1 VGILRK
7 IAKELNWMKLKAAF
21 LSFILMAAAVFA
33 SIVPGTATKAV
44 EPVKAVIDTKLTK
57 TLLTAVG
64 PVEAIV
70 TFKSNEGVLPD
81 QRQLLKDAGIT
92 KGLILEELPIAGVL
106 ATKQQIDRLA
116 QSDQVLSIYLNK
128 KLQYENADATDITGV
143 DKVRTDETMRK
154 LNGGLPVSGKGIGVV
169 INDSGVDGTHKD
181 LEFGSHL
188 VQNVLGATNLHAV
201 DALLPMTYVE
211 NVPNTDT
218 SSGHGTHVA
227 GIVGGTGAMSGGKYE
242 GVAPGA
248 KLIGYGSGAAVAM
261 LDTIGGFDYALTHQ
275 QQYNIRVITN
285 SWGDTSDAG
294 TDFDP
299 YNPIN
304 IATKKLYDRGIVTVF
319 SAGNSGP
326 DAKTISGNYKKA
338 PWVVTVAAG
347 DKTGKLADFSSR
359 GEEGRGGTVTV
370 DGQTWKWEDRPTVT
384 SPGVDIVS
392 TRVISPLPL
401 LGATDDAQY
410 IEPAYIPFY
419 TTMSGTSMAAP
430 HVAGII
436 ALMLEANPMLS
447 PAVVKSVLEE
457 TASAMS
463 DYAAWEVG
471 AGYVNAYSAVDASFK
486 MKK

>member
-1 VGILRK
+1 
-7 IAKELNWMKLKAAF
+7 MKLKAAF
-21 LSFILMAAAVFA
+21 LSFILMAATVFA
-33 SIVPGTATKAV
+33 SIVPGTPTKAI
-44 EPVKAVIDTKLTK
+44 EPVKAVVDAELTK
-57 TLLTAVG
+57 SLLTAIG

-70 TFKSNEGVLPD
+70 TFKSNDGVLPE
-81 QRQLLKDAGIT
+81 QLNLLKNIGIT
-92 KGLILEELPIAGVL
+92 KGVTLESLPIAGIL
-106 ATKQQIDRLA
+106 ATKSQIDKLA
-116 QSDQVLSIYLNK
+116 QSDQVFSIYLNK
-128 KLQYENADATDITGV
+128 KLAYENAEATDITGV
-143 DKVRTDETMRK
+143 DQVRTDETMRK
-154 LNGGLPVSGKGIGVV
+154 LNGGLPVTGKGIGVV

-188 VQNVLGATNLHAV
+188 VQNVLGSTNLNAI
-201 DALLPMTYVE
+201 DAALLPVTYVE

-248 KLIGYGSGAAVAM
+248 NLIGYGSGAAVAM

-285 SWGDTSDAG
+285 SWGDTSDSG

-304 IATKKLYDRGIVTVF
+304 IATKRLYDRGIVTVF

-347 DKTGKLADFSSR
+347 DKSGKLADFSSR

-370 DGQTWKWEDRPTVT
+370 DGQSWKWADQPTVT
-384 SPGVDIVS
+384 SPGVDIIS
-392 TRVISPLPL
+392 TRVISPLVA

-410 IEPAYIPFY
+410 IEPAYLPYY

-436 ALMLEANPMLS
+436 ALMLEANPLLS
-447 PAVVKSVLEE
+447 PSQVKSVLEK
-457 TASAMS
+457 TATAMP
-463 DYAAWEVG
+463 DYTVWEVG
-471 AGYVNAYSAVDASFK
+471 AGYVNAYKAVDASFK

>member
-1 VGILRK
+1 
-7 IAKELNWMKLKAAF
+7 MKLKAAF
-21 LSFILMAAAVFA
+21 LSLILMAATAFA
-33 SIVPGTATKAV
+33 SIVPAATTNAS
-44 EPVKAVIDTKLTK
+44 EPVKAVVDSELTK
-57 TLLTAVG
+57 SLLTAVA

-70 TFKSNEGVLPD
+70 TFKSDEGVLPV
-81 QRQLLKDAGIT
+81 QRKLLENLGIT
-92 KGLILEELPIAGVL
+92 KGLTLNELPIAGIL
-106 ATKQQIDRLA
+106 ATKSQIDQLA
-116 QSDQVLSIYLNK
+116 KSDQVVSIYLNK
-128 KLQYENADATDITGV
+128 KLQYENAEATDITGV
-143 DKVRTDETMRK
+143 DQVRTDETMRK
-154 LNGGLPVSGKGIGVV
+154 LNGGLPVTGKGIGVV
-169 INDSGVDGTHKD
+169 INDSGVDGTHRD
-181 LEFGSHL
+181 LEYGSHL
-188 VQNVLGATNLHAV
+188 VQNVLGATNLHAL
-201 DALLPMTYVE
+201 DAMLPITYIE

-248 KLIGYGSGAAVAM
+248 NLIGYGSGAAVAM

-304 IATKKLYDRGIVTVF
+304 IATKKLYDRGIITVF

-347 DKTGKLADFSSR
+347 DKSGNLADFSSR

-370 DGQTWKWEDRPTVT
+370 DGQTWEWADKPTAT
-384 SPGVDIVS
+384 APGVDIIS
-392 TRVISPLPL
+392 TRVISPIPL

-410 IEPAYIPFY
+410 IEPAYLPYY

-430 HVAGII
+430 HAAGII
-436 ALMLEANPMLS
+436 ALMLEANPLLS
-447 PAVVKSVLEE
+447 PAEVKSILEQ
-457 TASAMS
+457 TATAMP
-463 DYAAWEVG
+463 DYAIWEVG
-471 AGYVNAYSAVDASFK
+471 AGYVNAYRAVDVSFK
-486 MKK
+486 MKN

>member
-1 VGILRK
+1 
-7 IAKELNWMKLKAAF
+7 MKLKAAF
-21 LSFILMAAAVFA
+21 LSFILMTATVFA
-33 SIVPGTATKAV
+33 SLVPGTPAKAV
-44 EPVKAVIDTKLTK
+44 EPAKAVVDVELTK
-57 TLLTAVG
+57 SLLTAIG

-70 TFKSNEGVLPD
+70 TFKSNEGVLPE
-81 QRQLLKDAGIT
+81 QLNLLKSIGIA
-92 KGLILEELPIAGVL
+92 KGVTLNSLPIAGIL
-106 ATKQQIDRLA
+106 ATKSQIDKLA

-128 KLQYENADATDITGV
+128 KLAYENAEATDITGV
-143 DKVRTDETMRK
+143 DQVRTDETMRK
-154 LNGGLPVSGKGIGVV
+154 LNGGLPVTGKGIGVV

-188 VQNVLGATNLHAV
+188 VQNVLGSTNLNAI
-201 DALLPMTYVE
+201 DAALLPVTYVE

-248 KLIGYGSGAAVAM
+248 NLIGYGSGAAVAM

-285 SWGDTSDAG
+285 SWGDTSDSG

-304 IATKKLYDRGIVTVF
+304 IATKRLYDRGIVTVF

-347 DKTGKLADFSSR
+347 DKSGKLADFSSR
-359 GEEGRGGTVTV
+359 GEEGRGGSVTV
-370 DGQTWKWEDRPTVT
+370 DGQTWKWVDQPTVT
-384 SPGVDIVS
+384 SPGVDIIS
-392 TRVISPLPL
+392 TRVISPLVA

-410 IEPAYIPFY
+410 IGPAYLPYY

-436 ALMLEANPMLS
+436 ALMLEANPLLS
-447 PAVVKSVLEE
+447 PSQVKSVLEK
-457 TASAMS
+457 TATAMP
-463 DYAAWEVG
+463 DYAVWEVG
-471 AGYVNAYSAVDASFK
+471 AGYVNAYKAVDASFK

>member
-1 VGILRK
+1 
-7 IAKELNWMKLKAAF
+7 MKLKAAF
-21 LSFILMAAAVFA
+21 LSFILMAATVFA
-33 SIVPGTATKAV
+33 SLVPGTTTKAI
-44 EPVKAVIDTKLTK
+44 EPVKAIVDAELTK
-57 TLLTAVG
+57 SLLTAIG

-70 TFKSNEGVLPD
+70 TFKSDEGVLPE
-81 QRQLLKDAGIT
+81 QLNFLKNLGIT
-92 KGLILEELPIAGVL
+92 KGVTLESLPIAGIL
-106 ATKQQIDRLA
+106 ATRSQIDKLA

-128 KLQYENADATDITGV
+128 KLAYENAEATDITGV
-143 DKVRTDETMRK
+143 DQVRTDETMRK
-154 LNGGLPVSGKGIGVV
+154 LNGGLPVTGKGIGVV

-188 VQNVLGATNLHAV
+188 IQNVLGATNLHAI
-201 DALLPMTYVE
+201 DALLPITYVE

-248 KLIGYGSGAAVAM
+248 NLIGYGSGAAVAM

-304 IATKKLYDRGIVTVF
+304 IATKRLYDRGIVTVF

-347 DKTGKLADFSSR
+347 DKSGKLADFSSR
-359 GEEGRGGTVTV
+359 GEEGRGGTVIV
-370 DGQTWKWEDRPTVT
+370 DGQSWKWADQPTVT
-384 SPGVDIVS
+384 SPGVDIIS
-392 TRVISPLPL
+392 TRVISPLVA
-401 LGATDDAQY
+401 LGATADVEY
-410 IEPAYIPFY
+410 IEPAYLPYY

-436 ALMLEANPMLS
+436 ALMLEANPLLS
-447 PAVVKSVLEE
+447 PSQVKSVLEK
-457 TASAMS
+457 TATAMP
-463 DYAAWEVG
+463 DYAVWEVG
-471 AGYVNAYSAVDASFK
+471 AGYVNAYKAVDASFK

>member
-1 VGILRK
+1 
-7 IAKELNWMKLKAAF
+7 MKLKAAF
-21 LSFILMAAAVFA
+21 LSFILMAATVVA
-33 SIVPGTATKAV
+33 SLVPGTPTKAV
-44 EPVKAVIDTKLTK
+44 EPAKAVVDAELTK
-57 TLLTAVG
+57 SLLTALG

-70 TFKSNEGVLPD
+70 TFKSNEGVLPE
-81 QRQLLKDAGIT
+81 QLNLLKNVGIV
-92 KGLILEELPIAGVL
+92 KGVTLNSLPIAGIL
-106 ATKQQIDRLA
+106 ATKTQIEKLA

-128 KLQYENADATDITGV
+128 KLAYENAEATDITGV
-143 DKVRTDETMRK
+143 DQVRTDEAMRK
-154 LNGGLPVSGKGIGVV
+154 LNGGLPVTGKGIGVV

-188 VQNVLGATNLHAV
+188 VQNVLGSINLNAI
-201 DALLPMTYVE
+201 DAALLPVTYVE

-248 KLIGYGSGAAVAM
+248 NLIGYGSGAAVAM

-275 QQYNIRVITN
+275 HQYNIRVITN
-285 SWGDTSDAG
+285 SWGDTSDSG

-304 IATKKLYDRGIVTVF
+304 IATKRLYDRGIVTVF

-347 DKTGKLADFSSR
+347 DKSGKLADFSSR
-359 GEEGRGGTVTV
+359 GEEGRGGTVTI
-370 DGQTWKWEDRPTVT
+370 DGQSWNWGDQPTVT
-384 SPGVDIVS
+384 SPGVDIIS
-392 TRVISPLPL
+392 TRVISPLVA

-410 IEPAYIPFY
+410 IEPAYLPYY

-436 ALMLEANPMLS
+436 ALMLEANPLLS
-447 PAVVKSVLEE
+447 PSQVKSVLEK
-457 TASAMS
+457 TATVMP
-463 DYAAWEVG
+463 DYAVWEVG
-471 AGYVNAYSAVDASFK
+471 AGYVNAYKAVDASFK

>member
-1 VGILRK
+1 
-7 IAKELNWMKLKAAF
+7 MKFKAAF
-21 LSFILMAAAVFA
+21 LSFILMAATVFA
-33 SIVPGTATKAV
+33 SLVPGTATKAV
-44 EPVKAVIDTKLTK
+44 EPVKAVVDADLTK
-57 TLLTAVG
+57 RLLTAIA

-70 TFKSNEGVLPD
+70 TFKSDEGVLPEHVN
-81 QRQLLKDAGIT
+81 LLKTLGIS
-92 KGLILEELPIAGVL
+92 KGLTLNELPIAGVL
-106 ATKQQIDRLA
+106 ATKAQIDHLA
-116 QSDQVLSIYLNK
+116 QSDQVVSIYLNK
-128 KLQYENADATDITGV
+128 KLEYENAEATDITGV
-143 DKVRTDETMRK
+143 DQVRTDDTMRK

-169 INDSGVDGTHKD
+169 INDSGVDGTHRD

-188 VQNVLGATNLHAV
+188 VQNVLGSTNLNALST
-201 DALLPMTYVE
+201 LLPVSYVE
-211 NVPNTDT
+211 NVPNTDS

-227 GIVGGTGAMSGGKYE
+227 GIVGGTGEMSGGKYE

-248 KLIGYGSGAAVAM
+248 NLIGYGSGAAVAM

-275 QQYNIRVITN
+275 QEYNIRVITN
-285 SWGDTSDAG
+285 SWGDTGDAG

-370 DGQTWKWEDRPTVT
+370 DGQTWKWTDQPTVT
-384 SPGVDIVS
+384 SPGVDIIS
-392 TRVISPLPL
+392 TRVISPLVA
-401 LGATDDAQY
+401 LGATADAEY
-410 IEPAYIPFY
+410 IEPAYLPYY

-436 ALMLEANPMLS
+436 ALMLEANPLLS
-447 PAVVKSVLEE
+447 PADVKAILEN
-457 TASAMS
+457 TATSMQ
-463 DYAAWEVG
+463 DYTEWEVG
-471 AGYVNAYSAVDASFK
+471 AGYVNAYKAVDAAFK
-486 MKK
+486 KKK

>member
-1 VGILRK
+1 
-7 IAKELNWMKLKAAF
+7 MKFKAAF
-21 LSFILMAAAVFA
+21 LAIVLMAATFFA
-33 SIVPGTATKAV
+33 CVVPGSTTKAV
-44 EPVKAVIDTKLTK
+44 EPVKAVVDAELTK
-57 TLLTAVG
+57 KLLTAIG

-70 TFKSNEGVLPD
+70 TFKSDEGVLPE
-81 QRQLLKDAGIT
+81 QVKLLESAGIT
-92 KGLILEELPIAGVL
+92 KGLTLKSLPIAGVI
-106 ATKQQIDRLA
+106 ATKKQIDQLA
-116 QSDQVLSIYLNK
+116 QSDQVVSIYLNK
-128 KLQYENADATDITGV
+128 KLKYENADATDLTGV
-143 DKVRTDETMRK
+143 NQVRTDDNMRK

-188 VQNVLGATNLHAV
+188 VQNVLGSTNLNAISS
-201 DALLPMTYVE
+201 LLPVSYVE
-211 NVPNTDT
+211 NVPNTDS

-248 KLIGYGSGAAVAM
+248 NLIGYGSGAAVAM

-299 YNPIN
+299 YHPIN

-326 DAKTISGNYKKA
+326 AAKTISGNYKKA

-347 DKTGKLADFSSR
+347 DKSGKLANFSSR

-370 DGQTWKWEDRPTVT
+370 DGQTFKWADQPTVT
-384 SPGVDIVS
+384 SPGVDIIS
-392 TRVISPLPL
+392 TRVISPLVV
-401 LGATDDAQY
+401 LGAPSDVEY
-410 IEPAYIPFY
+410 IEPAHLPYY

-436 ALMLEANPMLS
+436 ALMLEANPALS
-447 PAVVKSVLEE
+447 PTQVKSILEK
-457 TASAMS
+457 TATSMP
-463 DYAAWEVG
+463 DYAVWEVG
-471 AGYVNAYSAVDASFK
+471 AGYVNAYKAVDASFK
-486 MKK
+486 AKK

>member
-1 VGILRK
+1 
-7 IAKELNWMKLKAAF
+7 MKLKAAF
-21 LSFILMAAAVFA
+21 LSLILMAATVLA
-33 SIVPGTATKAV
+33 SIVPGTHTKAV
-44 EPVKAVIDTKLTK
+44 EPAKAVVDAELTK
-57 TLLTAVG
+57 SLLTAIG

-70 TFKSNEGVLPD
+70 TFKSNEGVLPE
-81 QRQLLKDAGIT
+81 QLNLLKSIGIA
-92 KGLILEELPIAGVL
+92 KGVTLNSLPIAGIL
-106 ATKQQIDRLA
+106 ATKSQIDKLA

-128 KLQYENADATDITGV
+128 KLAYENAEATDITGV
-143 DKVRTDETMRK
+143 DQVRTDETMRK
-154 LNGGLPVSGKGIGVV
+154 LNGGLPVTGKGIGVV

-188 VQNVLGATNLHAV
+188 VQNVLGTTNLNAI
-201 DALLPMTYVE
+201 DAALLPVTYVE

-248 KLIGYGSGAAVAM
+248 NLIGYGSGAAVAM

-285 SWGDTSDAG
+285 SWGDTSDSG

-304 IATKKLYDRGIVTVF
+304 IATKRLYDRGIVTVF

-347 DKTGKLADFSSR
+347 DKSGKLADFSSR
-359 GEEGRGGTVTV
+359 GEEGRGGTVTI
-370 DGQTWKWEDRPTVT
+370 DGQSWNWADQPTVT
-384 SPGVDIVS
+384 SPGVDIIS
-392 TRVISPLPL
+392 TRVISPLVA

-410 IEPAYIPFY
+410 IEPAYLPYY

-436 ALMLEANPMLS
+436 ALMLEANPLLS
-447 PAVVKSVLEE
+447 PSQVKSVLEK
-457 TASAMS
+457 TATAMP
-463 DYAAWEVG
+463 DYAVWEVG
-471 AGYVNAYSAVDASFK
+471 AGYVNAYKAVDASFK